1 MRLLGQQTLSLCD
14 KQKNNRAAIAEVKKA
29 KASDYLAGLGG
40 GQGYRGTGLCVYIE
54 PQNNSY
60 REEWN
65 VNNFQ
70 NGMLIFLIAIIGLD
84 AS

>member
-40 GQGYRGTGLCVYIE
+40 DRDTGGQGYAYI
-54 PQNNSY
+54 
-60 REEWN
+60 
-65 VNNFQ
+65 
-70 NGMLIFLIAIIGLD
+70 
-84 AS
+84 